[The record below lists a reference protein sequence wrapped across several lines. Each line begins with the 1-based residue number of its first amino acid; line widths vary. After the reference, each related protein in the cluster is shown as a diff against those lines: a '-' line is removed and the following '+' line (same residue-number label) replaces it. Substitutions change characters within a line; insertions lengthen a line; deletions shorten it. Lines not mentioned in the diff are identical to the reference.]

1 MPLLHTVRHH
11 ATKMNV
17 VVSSSFDRLNSADFR
32 FLQEAARLGDVG
44 VLLWS
49 DAAIRAITGKEPR
62 YPQAERAYVIESVR
76 YVRDVRVSA
85 DRVDPDALP
94 DAFPIRPDVWA
105 VDAAGATSAKRAH
118 CASRGLALHAIATD
132 EMTGFPEPAAEPASG
147 RKKVIVT
154 GCYDF
159 FHSGHVRFFEEMAGL
174 GDLFVVVGND
184 ANVRELKGA
193 GHPLLTAAE
202 RRFTVGAIRHVK
214 QALVSTGMGWMDA
227 APEIARLKPDIYAVN
242 EDGDKPEKREF
253 CRAHGLEYVVLK
265 RVPKEGLTRRSSTDL
280 RGF

>member
-1 MPLLHTVRHH
+1 MTH
-11 ATKMNV
+11 AV
-17 VVSSSFDRLNSADFR
+17 VFSSFDRLNSGDFR
-32 FLQEAARLGDVG
+32 FLQEASRLGEVE

-49 DAAIRAITGKEPR
+49 DQAIRSITGQEPR

-76 YVRDVRVSA
+76 YVKRVQIVDA
-85 DRVDPDALP
+85 DSGPDALP
-94 DAFPIRPDVWA
+94 EAVSSRPAVWVIDQA
-105 VDAAGATSAKRAH
+105 SETHAKRAY
-118 CASRGLALHAIATD
+118 CAAHGLAWHIIAARD
-132 EMTGFPEPAAEPASG
+132 LAGFPEPVPEPPSG
-147 RKKVIVT
+147 RKKVLVT

-184 ANVRELKGA
+184 KNVRMLKGA
-193 GHPLLTAAE
+193 GHPLLPAAE
-202 RRFTVGAIRHVK
+202 RRFTVGAIRFVK

-227 APEIARLKPDIYAVN
+227 EPEIARLKPDIYAVN

-253 CRAHGLEYVVLK
+253 CRTHGLEYVVLK
-265 RVPKEGLTRRSSTDL
+265 RVPKEGLVRRSSTDL

>member
-1 MPLLHTVRHH
+1 M
-11 ATKMNV
+11 TKV
-17 VVSSSFDRLNSADFR
+17 IVSSGLDRLNSRDFR
-32 FLQEAARLGDVG
+32 FLQEAAKFGEVH

-49 DAAIRAITGKEPR
+49 DQAIRTLTGREPK
-62 YPQAERAYVIESVR
+62 YSQVERAYVSQAVR
-76 YVRDVRVSA
+76 YVTQVHSSGPQ
-85 DRVDPDALP
+85 VDPVALP
-94 DAFPIRPDVWA
+94 EGLRFQPDVW
-105 VDAAGATSAKRAH
+105 VMGEDGNTAARQAYCAAT
-118 CASRGLALHAIATD
+118 GLACRVLPSGDLA
-132 EMTGFPEPAAEPASG
+132 GFPEPAPEPLSG

-159 FHSGHVRFFEEMAGL
+159 FHSGHVRFFEEASEL

-184 ANVRELKGA
+184 ENVRLLKGE

-202 RRFTVGAIRHVK
+202 RRYAVGAIRHVR

-227 APEIARLKPDIYAVN
+227 EPEIAWIRPDLYVVN

-253 CRAHGLEYVVLK
+253 CEKHEIDYVVLK
-265 RVPKEGLTRRSSTDL
+265 RLPKEGLTRRTSTEL